1 MEVNLLNLERIKVCG
16 NAAKIVDQVMKHSPE
31 FVQEMARVIV
41 EIVKDNKIDARD
53 IPQLLVLIQQ
63 MYDLVHRKMEL
74 DTEAIATSCGAIL
87 KGVLHSLVEDQIIRV
102 DETVVVLLDT
112 LIDTSIG
119 LLQSPLVKKRRCCI

>member
-1 MEVNLLNLERIKVCG
+1 MEVNLSNIKVCG
-16 NAAKIVDQVMKHSPE
+16 NAAKIVEQVLKKSPD

-63 MYDLVHRKMEL
+63 MNDLVHRNIEL
-74 DTEAIATSCGAIL
+74 DTVAIATSCGAIL

-102 DETVVVLLDT
+102 DDTVVVLLDT
-112 LIDTSIG
+112 LIDTSIQ
-119 LLQSPLVKKRRCCI
+119 LIHPLKKRRCCI